1 MAPPLGELSPPAAE
15 GVSLKGVQG
24 VLVPSGHRPGPTDAA
39 AETRGWAPLI
49 QSKEAVLAE
58 GVPSKENPWP
68 LALMER
74 QTKRKRLERGHPY
87 AWT

>member
-1 MAPPLGELSPPAAE
+1 MAPPLGELSPQAAE
-15 GVSLKGVQG
+15 GVPLNGVQG

-49 QSKEAVLAE
+49 QSKAAVLAE
-58 GVPSKENPWP
+58 GAPSKENPWA

-74 QTKRKRLERGHPY
+74 QTKGKRQERGHPY